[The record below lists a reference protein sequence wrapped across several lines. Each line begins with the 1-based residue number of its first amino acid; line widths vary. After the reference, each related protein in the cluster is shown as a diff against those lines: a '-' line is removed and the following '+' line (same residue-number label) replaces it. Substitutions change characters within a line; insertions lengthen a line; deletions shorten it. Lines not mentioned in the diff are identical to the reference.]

1 VASLFYLVPPVTS
14 LLAFFFFGER
24 MGISALVGMGMS
36 VTGVALAIR
45 R

>member
-1 VASLFYLVPPVTS
+1 MASLFYLVPPVTS
-14 LLAFFFFGER
+14 VLAFLFFGER
-24 MGISALVGMGMS
+24 LGLTSLAGMLVT